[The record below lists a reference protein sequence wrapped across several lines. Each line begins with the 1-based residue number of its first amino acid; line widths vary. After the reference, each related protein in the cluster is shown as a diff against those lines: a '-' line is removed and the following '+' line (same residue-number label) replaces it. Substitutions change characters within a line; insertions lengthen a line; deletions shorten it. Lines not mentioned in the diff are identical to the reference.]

1 MSQTQYASLLANL
14 SGFLRPSTLSAI
26 IADIEDSLEDAPR
39 SEAKE
44 EFLGYCEHA
53 LTELVGRD
61 TAECLVAR
69 AKKEL

>member
-61 TAECLVAR
+61 AERLVAL